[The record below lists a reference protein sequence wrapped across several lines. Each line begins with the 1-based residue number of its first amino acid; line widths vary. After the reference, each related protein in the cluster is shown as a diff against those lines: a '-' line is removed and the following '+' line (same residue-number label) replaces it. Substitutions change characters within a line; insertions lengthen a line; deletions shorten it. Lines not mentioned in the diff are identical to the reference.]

1 MPLCAEGRAE
11 GNTHRTINPRMEKE
25 EVAELVGEMGESDAA
40 EALAEVGL
48 AVGAGVSPT
57 LLERTR

>member
-1 MPLCAEGRAE
+1 
-11 GNTHRTINPRMEKE
+11 MEKE